1 MEKKKQIWKKK
12 RKAIL
17 EKKRK
22 KKEKREGK
30 LEKNKKIQKKKK
42 KGKSTVDY
50 CCNPQWFR
58 CGGTVIPPHH
68 LDIVNIICINVYTYN
83 CQIWMSNY
91 YIVNKNLNKG

>member
-1 MEKKKQIWKKK
+1 MEKKKANLEKKKGKQFWKKK
-12 RKAIL
+12 

-22 KKEKREGK
+22 KERESW
-30 LEKNKKIQKKKK
+30 KKIKKYKKKE
-42 KGKSTVDY
+42 GKSTVDY

-83 CQIWMSNY
+83 CQIWMSDY